1 MADTQNTTVPTGAIH
16 FTEETLAEAV
26 KNSAEMPVFVDF
38 YAEWCGPCR
47 LAAPIIEELAE
58 TYKGKILIGKFD
70 VDSGSQQF
78 MAEQQVMSIPTCK
91 TFKDGKV
98 LDVTIGFNGREK
110 YVQMIEAAVAAPVV
124 APAK

>member
-1 MADTQNTTVPTGAIH
+1 MADTQQNQADAPKGAAH
-16 FTEETLAEAV
+16 FTEESFTAAV
-26 KNSAEMPVFVDF
+26 KNSGEMPVFVDF

-70 VDSGSQQF
+70 VDSASQGF

-91 TFKDGKV
+91 TYVGGKV
-98 LDVTIGFNGREK
+98 QDVTIGFNGREK
-110 YVQMIEAAVAAPVV
+110 YVEMIEAALAAGT
-124 APAK
+124 